1 MSDEDSVAG
10 CPDNHTEHRQ
20 PDIREALRSLSTVT
34 YTQHVTHGFENGER
48 IQLSPRVILQRE
60 RKNTTLTVMSLTLPS
75 KLLQMK
81 NSSVEIKLKLQC
93 GLSQTSPE

>member
-48 IQLSPRVILQRE
+48 IQLSPRVVLQRE

-75 KLLQMK
+75 KLLQRK